1 MDENERQRYVRTI
14 FVLAD
19 LLVLSN
25 FLMFKAVADPE
36 RLTFLVQVVA
46 WIIFVAA
53 LVAVNVWLYLSY
65 YRKGSR

>member
-25 FLMFKAVADPE
+25 FLMFKAVAD
-36 RLTFLVQVVA
+36 L
-46 WIIFVAA
+46 
-53 LVAVNVWLYLSY
+53 
-65 YRKGSR
+65 KG